1 MSWKR
6 ILATIVVSILI
17 LGATAYTFQSYA
29 APDEAPRPARPGPQT
44 ASQVIQADGVVTPVR
59 SVALKFNLAGRVA
72 GVNVTE
78 GATVKQGSVL
88 AWLDDSVLKKQLTQA
103 QTALELA
110 QKQLEQLQAG
120 ATAEQIEVA
129 QTALDAAEQNYDRI
143 KQGPTV
149 AQIAPLKANLDNA
162 QAALRQAQTAYD
174 HIGGATNPT
183 IGQSPESRQLQEATN
198 TYHGALSAYVE
209 AISHPTEAELATATA
224 QVRQAQEAL
233 DSLTPTPQALELA
246 QAQVDNA
253 QAAFDLLAAQ
263 EADYVLRAPFDG
275 TIATKSIEVGQLVQ
289 PGTAAFIVGDLSQL
303 QIEMTGLSAA
313 SAVRIKLGAPV
324 TITSAGLP
332 GQTFNGTVTQISP
345 LADDRP
351 GSELFQV
358 SIALTP
364 GEMPE
369 LKWGMPAHVELA
381 GN

>member
-29 APDEAPRPARPGPQT
+29 APDEAPRPARPGPQN
-44 ASQVIQADGVVTPVR
+44 AGQSIQVDGVVTPVR

-72 GVNVTE
+72 GVNVTA
-78 GATVKQGSVL
+78 GSTVKQGSVL
-88 AWLDDSVLKKQLTQA
+88 AWLDDSVLKKQLAQA

-120 ATAEQIEVA
+120 ATPDQIEVA
-129 QTALDAAEQNYDRI
+129 QTALGAAEQNYDRV

-162 QAALRQAQTAYD
+162 QAALRQAQAAYD
-174 HIGGATNPT
+174 RIGGATNPT
-183 IGQSPESRQLQEATN
+183 IGQSPEARQLQQTTN
-198 TYHGALSAYVE
+198 VYNGALSAYVE
-209 AISHPTEAELATATA
+209 AISHPTETELATATA
-224 QVRQAQEAL
+224 QIRQAQEAL

-289 PGTAAFIVGDLSQL
+289 PETTAFVIGDLSQL
-303 QIEMTGLSAA
+303 QIELTDLSAA
-313 SAVRIKLGAPV
+313 NAARVKLGAPV
-324 TITSAGLP
+324 TITCDSLP
-332 GQTFNGTVTQISP
+332 GQTFKGTVAQISP
-345 LADDRP
+345 LASDHS

-358 SIALTP
+358 SIALAP

-369 LKWGMPAHVELA
+369 LKWGLPAHVELA